1 MSPAQHGSYSAGTVE
16 ISVEITVST
25 VQVNDRIMIGGMLY
39 SVRDMK
45 TAPGGRKQLLFH
57 SGETFT
63 MLRST
68 IMWAARNVDPRVRNT
83 RIVRPARHTPG

>member
-1 MSPAQHGSYSAGTVE
+1 MSPAQHGSHNAGTVE
-16 ISVEITVST
+16 IAVEITVST
-25 VQVNDRIMIGGMLY
+25 VQINDRVMIGGMLY

-45 TAPGGRKQLLFH
+45 AAPGGRKQLVFH

-68 IMWAARNVDPRVRNT
+68 IMWAARNVDPRIRST
-83 RIVRPARHTPG
+83 RMTRPTRQTPG